1 MEHDT
6 RNPASPV
13 PPTITRPRSPQGW
26 AFASSSA
33 ASATKTTTKNQGWA
47 FGPTTPASPGTAAPN
62 TGTVARVLRVDV

>member
-1 MEHDT
+1 MEADCRGHLSLT
-6 RNPASPV
+6 SSSCPKARPV
-13 PPTITRPRSPQGW
+13 QGW
-26 AFASSSA
+26 AFASSST